1 MSLTET
7 VGAAGLSMYA
17 EAALVLFFA
26 AFVAVALRLGRKQSE
41 GDLMEQSA
49 LPFDG
54 SEEEGAPV
62 TTRERT
68 EAISHGQ

>member
-17 EAALVLFFA
+17 EAALILFFA
-26 AFVAVALRLGRKQSE
+26 AFVAVAVRLTRKQSE
-41 GDLMEQSA
+41 GDLLEQSA

-54 SEEEGAPV
+54 SEDEGVRV
-62 TTRERT
+62 TPSDRT
-68 EAISHGQ
+68 EATSHGQ

>member
-7 VGAAGLSMYA
+7 VGAAGLSVYA

-26 AFVAVALRLGRKQSE
+26 AFVAVAIRLTRKQCE
-41 GDLMEQSA
+41 GDLREQSA

-54 SEEEGAPV
+54 SEDEFVSA
-62 TTRERT
+62 TMRDRA
-68 EAISHGQ
+68 EARSHGQ

>member
-26 AFVAVALRLGRKQSE
+26 AFVAVAIRLTRKQSE
-41 GDLMEQSA
+41 NDLREQSV

-54 SEEEGAPV
+54 SEDEPATARDPS
-62 TTRERT
+62 
-68 EAISHGQ
+68 EATSHGH

>member
-26 AFVAVALRLGRKQSE
+26 AFVAVAIRLTRKQSE
-41 GDLMEQSA
+41 GDLLEQSV

-54 SEEEGAPV
+54 SEDEPDRV
-62 TTRERT
+62 TARART
-68 EAISHGQ
+68 EAITDGQ